1 MGEAC
6 SAQLPPPS
14 ALLNLPPQ
22 FMFPISRRVGREGRW
37 WNRSHPAECL
47 CALWVWQMV
56 KKDSTEEQF
65 CGFLPISAGSFSLF
79 LTQEGCVSILSHP
92 LKVFPQ
98 PLDIWLY
105 ISSPPTAPSAVP
117 IVWHSGQP
125 TSRLCLISGP
135 QLPTK
140 TFLALTDS
148 EIYSTAHPP
157 GCHMGVPSHSTAG
170 LILHLQACTSKFSVS
185 FP

>member
-1 MGEAC
+1 
-6 SAQLPPPS
+6 
-14 ALLNLPPQ
+14 
-22 FMFPISRRVGREGRW
+22 
-37 WNRSHPAECL
+37 
-47 CALWVWQMV
+47 MV
-56 KKDSTEEQF
+56 KKDSIEDQF
-65 CGFLPISAGSFSLF
+65 CGFLHVSAGSFSLF

-105 ISSPPTAPSAVP
+105 ISSLPVAPSTVP

-125 TSRLCLISGP
+125 SSRLCLTGGP

-148 EIYSTAHPP
+148 EIYSIAPP
-157 GCHMGVPSHSTAG
+157 SWLLHGSPILLHSW
-170 LILHLQACTSKFSVS
+170 F
-185 FP
+185 